1 MTRIRTLFKLTPIA
15 ALFMAGTAFATDG
28 YFPHGYGIK
37 AKGMGGASVALAQ
50 DSQGGANNPASMAW
64 VGNRLDL
71 GLDLFSPHR
80 DATRSDGVFAQMN
93 GSVDSNS
100 TNFIVPDF
108 GYNHMLNPDL
118 ALGVSVYGNGGMNTN
133 YPQGSFQ
140 CPTSPT
146 TVAPANMLCGSGPL
160 GIDLM
165 QLVIA
170 PTVAYK
176 LNEKNSIGVS
186 LLVGYQQFKAYG
198 LQAFAPMSSDANS
211 LTNNG
216 YSRSHGV
223 GIRLGYLGRISDQ
236 FSVGLSYAPKMSMS
250 RFSEYKGLFADGGK
264 FDIPAHYAAGVAF
277 MPTPAVTVALDFER
291 IMYSGV
297 ASVGDASSVQLPL
310 GAPGGPGFGWK
321 DINVVKLG
329 LQWQATPALTLRAG
343 YNHSGNPV
351 TSDNVTFN
359 ILAPGVITRHYT
371 AGFTYAMNPTDEISA
386 ALMIAPRESVSG
398 PSMYNN
404 PQLFPPSGLGA
415 TETIRMRE
423 TSIGLSWSHKF

>member
-15 ALFMAGTAFATDG
+15 ALFMAGAAFATDG

-37 AKGMGGASVALAQ
+37 AKGMGGASVAMAQ

-80 DATRSDGVFAQMN
+80 DATRSDAGFAPIN

-108 GYNHMLNPDL
+108 GYNHMLSPSL
-118 ALGVSVYGNGGMNTN
+118 SLGVSVYGNGGMNTN
-133 YPQGSFQ
+133 YPQGPFQ
-140 CPTSPT
+140 CPTGPET
-146 TVAPANMLCGSGPL
+146 IAPANMLCGSGPL

-165 QLVIA
+165 QLIIA

-176 LNEKNSIGVS
+176 LNEQNSIGVS

-198 LQAFAPMSSDANS
+198 LDAFKGLSSDRNS
-211 LTNNG
+211 VTGNG

-223 GIRLGYLGRISDQ
+223 GLRLGYMGRISDQ
-236 FSVGLSYAPKMSMS
+236 VSVGLAYAPRMSMS

-264 FDIPAHYAAGVAF
+264 FDIPAHYTAGIAF
-277 MPTPAVTVALDFER
+277 TPTPAVTVALDFER

-297 ASVGDASSVQLPL
+297 PSVGDSSSVQLPL

-398 PSMYNN
+398 PSMFNS
-404 PQLFPPSGLGA
+404 PAFFGPGA
-415 TETIRMRE
+415 GGTETIRMRQ
-423 TSIGLSWSHKF
+423 TSFGLSWSHKF